1 MCFDCEDDLMWFK
14 LENLRM
20 VIQDFSFVTQDV
32 NLRMICSPIN
42 WKDASK
48 GLYRFAVP
56 SKIHFYLFS
65 LINWKDART
74 RCMVIQDVRFL

>member
-56 SKIHFYLFS
+56 S
-65 LINWKDART
+65 
-74 RCMVIQDVRFL
+74 